1 MEPIYRQQFHIDPVA
16 VDRFGRLKPSML
28 LLYAQEAAGHHSDLL
43 SFTYDNLAQ
52 RGLFWA
58 IIRNR
63 VQITRLPREHETI
76 TLETWPMPTTR
87 TAYPRSTVAYDAQG
101 NELFRCIS
109 LWVLMDANNRTMVLP
124 GKSGVDLEGT
134 LRGLEL
140 ASPKSLAPRPLDQN
154 SRRPVRFSDLDIN
167 GHMNNT
173 RYLDWLMDLL
183 PSDFHRSHDIRD
195 FTLCY
200 MNEALEGQELD
211 VNWELDE
218 TGCLQVDI
226 HRPKPEIHG
235 DYDRIFAARVE
246 FETGVL

>member
-28 LLYAQEAAGHHSDLL
+28 LLYAQEVAGHHSDLL
-43 SFTYDNLAQ
+43 SFTYDALAN

-58 IIRNR
+58 VIRNR

-87 TAYPRSTVAYDAQG
+87 TAYPRSTVAYDEQG
-101 NELFRCIS
+101 RELFRSVS
-109 LWVLMDANNRTMVLP
+109 LWVLMDRESRTMVLP

-140 ASPKSLAPRPLDQN
+140 ASPRSLAPRSLSS
-154 SRRPVRFSDLDIN
+154 SRSRGVCFTDLDVN

-173 RYLDWLMDLL
+173 RYLDWIMDLL
-183 PSDFHRSHDIRD
+183 PSQFHRSHEIKD

-200 MNEALEGQELD
+200 INEAREGQSLEQT
-211 VNWELDE
+211 WELDE
-218 TGCLQVDI
+218 TGALQVDI
-226 HRPKPEIHG
+226 RRQKEEPTG
-235 DYDRIFAARVE
+235 DYDRIFAAKVE
-246 FETGVL
+246 FESSVL